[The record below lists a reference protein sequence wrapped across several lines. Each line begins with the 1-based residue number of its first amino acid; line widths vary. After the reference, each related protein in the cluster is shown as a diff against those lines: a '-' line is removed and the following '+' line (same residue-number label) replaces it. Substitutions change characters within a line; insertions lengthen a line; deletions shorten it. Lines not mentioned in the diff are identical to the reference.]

1 MKRIVFGKIIVSL
14 IMMCL
19 MFACTTLV
27 YADCN
32 VSVTGN
38 VKVVKKGDYI
48 KNDVSGDPKI
58 VIGSSS
64 THKKSA
70 ITFYVNFEGANWAG
84 PKSGNLYTGVT
95 YTVEDINRLCIQ
107 VNQSS
112 FDFKK
117 RSIVLP
123 VNVKIVGGGDI
134 TATVESNGTSV
145 SDKTVVFAKGV
156 DGNVSFG
163 TNMDGVKASEYCELN
178 PIYINDTTT
187 QVYKAG
193 TKFKV
198 SVDNGYYFTN
208 NGSISATGKFEGK
221 CTFSLD
227 ESDKSVGYIN
237 ITEDTAAETGKVSV
251 DGLVLKRNA
260 TGAIK
265 VIMIEMSG
273 KGMEQYTRKF
283 AAATYD
289 ANYVYTPTTTEA
301 STEAT
306 TQGPKKTVVF
316 SVNSDKYNVDG
327 VSRSAY
333 LPLKI
338 EKMHTVIPLEVFRAV
353 YDVKDE
359 DFSSDGNS
367 AKINFGDK
375 VMTFKVG
382 SSTAALG
389 ENSVDLSYDV
399 SSDGGNLYV
408 PLVPVFNAMGVK
420 NEDIVFN
427 SADKTITI
435 YIR

>member
-1 MKRIVFGKIIVSL
+1 MKRIVFGKFILSL
-14 IMMCL
+14 IMMCF
-19 MFACTTLV
+19 MFAFATSV

-32 VSVTGN
+32 VSVSGS

-58 VIGSSS
+58 VIGASS

-84 PKSGNLYTGVT
+84 PKSGSLYTGVN

-123 VNVKIVGGGDI
+123 VNVKIISGGDI

-145 SDKTVVFAKGV
+145 SDKTVVFARGV

-163 TNMDGVKASEYCELN
+163 TNMDGVKANEYCELN
-178 PIYINDTTT
+178 PVYINDTTT
-187 QVYKAG
+187 QIFKAG

-208 NGSISATGKFEGK
+208 TGSINATGKFEGK
-221 CTFSLD
+221 CAFSVD
-227 ESDKSVGYIN
+227 ASDKSVGYIS
-237 ITEDTAAETGKVSV
+237 ITEDTTAKVGKVSV
-251 DGLVLKRNA
+251 EGLVLKRDA

-265 VIMIEMSG
+265 IIMIEMSG
-273 KGMEQYTRKF
+273 KGIEQYSRSF

-306 TQGPKKTVVF
+306 TQGPKKTVVL
-316 SVNSDKYNVDG
+316 SVNADKYQVNG
-327 VSRSAY
+327 TNKSAY
-333 LPLKI
+333 LPVKI
-338 EKMHTVIPLEVFRAV
+338 EKMHTVIPLEIFRAV
-353 YDVKDE
+353 LDVKDE
-359 DFSSDGNS
+359 DFSSDGNT
-367 AKINFGDK
+367 AKITVGDK

-382 SSTAALG
+382 SSTATLG
-389 ENSVDLSYDV
+389 DESVDLCYDV
-399 SSDGGNLYV
+399 TSENGNLYV
-408 PLVPVFNAMGVK
+408 PLVSAFNAVGVEK
-420 NEDIVFN
+420 EDIVFN

-435 YIR
+435 YIK